1 MSQNE
6 DETQING
13 GITVKMIAEAEKIH
27 DLNFTDTERKQMF
40 ERLNER
46 LENYEK
52 LRAIKLDNRV
62 PPALYFDPRP
72 PGIKTHCRN
81 RCMSP
86 VEPIKLSSIPLPSVP
101 SDLEDVAF
109 YPLTHLS
116 MLIRTRKVTSQQLT
130 EMYLRRLKRYDP
142 YLHCVVTLT
151 EELALI
157 QAKRADD
164 EMAQGIYRGPLHGM
178 PWGAKDL
185 LAT

>member
-6 DETQING
+6 DETHVNG
-13 GITVKMIAEAEKIH
+13 SITEKMIAEAEKINR
-27 DLNFTDTERKQMF
+27 LNFTGTERKQML
-40 ERLNER
+40 ESLNER

-52 LRAIKLDNRV
+52 LRAVKLGNSV

-72 PGIKTHCRN
+72 PGTKTHCRN
-81 RCMSP
+81 HCTP
-86 VEPIKLSSIPLPSVP
+86 TIEPIKLNSIPLPPVP

-109 YPLTHLS
+109 YPLTHLT
-116 MLIRTRKVTSQQLT
+116 MLIRTRKVTSKQLT

-151 EELALI
+151 EVLALT

-164 EMAQGIYRGPLHGM
+164 EMALGVYRGPLHGI
-178 PWGAKDL
+178 PWGA
-185 LAT
+185 